1 MNWDDLEPDR
11 IILPDDAPD
20 GVLRKLVSY
29 QTESALMRG
38 YTADFDIPD
47 VPESDWREFEY
58 STTLDTVEDQ
68 GDIGAC
74 NGFGASGAE
83 WWVRWLAGL
92 GTQRLSPWFVYAIL
106 CQGRDVGSSPHAAL
120 ELLKTLGTC
129 SFDRVPIGLIN
140 PRNLTQGAYDDAL
153 RFRVQRGP
161 HISGFR
167 QLMSAT
173 QLGFVVNGTLHADNG
188 IYKLDR
194 FGVSQNRPGV
204 HNHAIVK
211 GLGAKRLPDGRWAVK
226 YKNSWGRK
234 FGLEGYAWGTEATF
248 EGSYAEEFA
257 VASAS
262 FDPRTYTPPV
272 RLAI

>member
-1 MNWDDLEPDR
+1 M
-11 IILPDDAPD
+11 
-20 GVLRKLVSY
+20 G
-29 QTESALMRG
+29 G
-38 YTADFDIPD
+38 YSADFDIPD

-58 STTLDTVEDQ
+58 STRLDTVEDQ

-74 NGFGASGAE
+74 NGHGAAGAE

-106 CQGRDVGSSPHAAL
+106 CNGRDVGSSPYAAL

-129 SFDRVPIGLIN
+129 SFDRVPIGTIN
-140 PRNLTQGAYDDAL
+140 PRNLTQGAYDDAK
-153 RFRVQRGP
+153 RFRIQRGP
-161 HISGFR
+161 HIFGFR
-167 QLMSAT
+167 QLMSAI
-173 QLGFVVNGTLHADNG
+173 QLGFVVNGTIHADNG
-188 IYKLDR
+188 IYQLDKN
-194 FGVSQNRPGV
+194 GVSQNRPGV

-226 YKNSWGRK
+226 YKNSWGLK

-248 EGSYAEEFA
+248 EGTHAEEFA
-257 VASAS
+257 VASAC